1 MGGMRDVDIMLIYK
15 LVRKKISLNET
26 KTRKR
31 K

>member
-15 LVRKKISLNET
+15 FVRKKISLNET